1 MSLALSTLLYEWR
14 RYMAAV
20 MALALSGLLVLA
32 MTGVFIGIGKGFTAQ
47 IERSSA
53 DIIIMQPGATS
64 LMGGPSGV
72 PRRFIPLAYNHP
84 QVIEVQPLDGAGGS
98 FQSVKNVDATMS
110 QAERARQGAPKQ
122 EFVQAS
128 IIDTTPG
135 AVTIPTDYSQELV
148 DALRQPYTVAIDE
161 TALVKLGVKLG
172 DKALYNGQ
180 TVTVVGVTRGYPNM
194 MSATI
199 VMSRDTLRMLGQADT
214 GARVGPLMV
223 KLRDSAQAE
232 IVAAQ
237 LNASGDGQWKAWTRQ
252 ELADANAGA
261 MFEEG
266 ILVII
271 IGGCVVLGTIIGVAI
286 TWQTLR
292 GAIMANIKEFASL
305 RALGVGM
312 GSLNRIVMELS
323 FWVGL
328 VGVAAAIGLT
338 LLVQMLAMANA
349 VIIALPPV
357 LLIVVGVIAA
367 IVLTW
372 LVSLLAMMGAVI
384 IALPLS
390 LLIIVGIG
398 LIAIAMVSG
407 LLSLGILKNSQPA
420 DLLR

>member
-1 MSLALSTLLYEWR
+1 
-14 RYMAAV
+14 MAAV

-32 MTGVFIGIGKGFTAQ
+32 MTGVFIGIGKGFTAA

-64 LMGGPSGV
+64 FLGGPSGV
-72 PRRFIPLAYNHP
+72 PRRFIPMAYRNP
-84 QVIEVQPLDGAGGS
+84 QVVEVQPLDRGFGQL
-98 FQSVKNVDATMS
+98 QSVKNYDPTMS
-110 QAERARQGAPKQ
+110 QAERARQGAPRQ
-122 EFVQAS
+122 EQVSVQT
-128 IIDTTPG
+128 IDTAPG
-135 AVTIPTDYSQELV
+135 SVTIPTDYSPELV
-148 DALRQPYTVAIDE
+148 NALRQPYTIAVDE
-161 TALVKLGVKLG
+161 TALPKLGVKLG
-172 DKALYNGQ
+172 EKALFNGS
-180 TVTVVGVTRGYPNM
+180 TVTVVGITRGYPNM
-194 MSATI
+194 MGSTV
-199 VMSRDTLRMLGQADT
+199 VMSRDTLRMLGQTAT
-214 GARVGPLMV
+214 GSRVGPLMI
-223 KLRDSAQAE
+223 KLRDPAQAE
-232 IVAAQ
+232 RVAAQ
-237 LNASGDGQWKAWTRQ
+237 LNTLGDGQWKAWTRQ

-312 GSLNRIVMELS
+312 GSLNLIVMELS

-338 LLVQMLAMANA
+338 LLVQMFAAANA

-357 LLIVVGVIAA
+357 LLI
-367 IVLTW
+367 
-372 LVSLLAMMGAVI
+372 
-384 IALPLS
+384 
-390 LLIIVGIG
+390 IVGGG
-398 LIAIAMVSG
+398 LVAISIMSG
-407 LLSLGILKNSQPA
+407 ALSLGILKNSQPA

>member
-1 MSLALSTLLYEWR
+1 MSLALSTLLFEWR

-47 IERSSA
+47 IERSNA
-53 DIIIMQPGATS
+53 DIMILQPGAKS
-64 LMGGPSGV
+64 LINGPSGV

-84 QVIEVQPLDGAGGS
+84 AVVEVQPLDGAGGT
-98 FQSVKNVDATMS
+98 FQSVKEVDPTRS
-110 QAERARQGAPKQ
+110 QADRAKQGAPRQK
-122 EFVQAS
+122 FVQSS

-135 AVTIPTDYSQELV
+135 SVTIPTDYSQELV

-161 TALVKLGVKLG
+161 TALTTLGVKLG

-194 MSATI
+194 MQPGV

-214 GARVGPLMV
+214 GPRVGPLMI
-223 KLRDSAQAE
+223 KIKDPAQAPAV
-232 IVAAQ
+232 VAE
-237 LNASGDGQWKAWTRQ
+237 LNKMGNGQWKAWTRQ

-271 IGGCVVLGTIIGVAI
+271 IGGCVVLGIIIGVAI

-312 GSLNRIVMELS
+312 GSLRRIVMELS
-323 FWVGL
+323 FWVGM

-338 LLVQMLAMANA
+338 WLLSLFAM
-349 VIIALPPV
+349 
-357 LLIVVGVIAA
+357 
-367 IVLTW
+367 
-372 LVSLLAMMGAVI
+372 SKAVI
-384 IALPLS
+384 IALPLP
-390 LLIIVGIG
+390 LLIVVGGG
-398 LIAIAMVSG
+398 LIAISMLSG
-407 LLSLGILKNSQPA
+407 FLSMGILKKSQPA

>member
-1 MSLALSTLLYEWR
+1 
-14 RYMAAV
+14 

-32 MTGVFIGIGKGFTAQ
+32 MTGVFIGIGKGFTAT

-72 PRRFIPLAYNHP
+72 PRRFIPLAYRNP
-84 QVIEVQPLDGAGGS
+84 QVVEVQPLDGSGGT
-98 FQSVKNVDATMS
+98 FQSVRNVDPTMS
-110 QAERARQGAPKQ
+110 QAERARQRAPRQ

-128 IIDTTPG
+128 VIDTTPG
-135 AVTIPTDYSQELV
+135 SVTIPTDYSPELV

-161 TALVKLGVKLG
+161 TATAKLGVQLG
-172 DKALYNGQ
+172 DKALFNGQ
-180 TVTVVGVTRGYPNM
+180 TVTVVGITRGYPNM
-194 MSATI
+194 MGSTI
-199 VMSRDTLRMLGQADT
+199 VMSRDTLRMLGRADT
-214 GARVGPLMV
+214 GTRVGPLMV
-223 KLRDSAQAE
+223 KLRDPAQAE
-232 IVAAQ
+232 VVAAQ
-237 LNASGDGQWKAWTRQ
+237 LNTQGAGQWKAWTRQ
-252 ELADANAGA
+252 ELADANASA

-271 IGGCVVLGTIIGVAI
+271 IGGCVVLGTIIGIAI

-312 GSLNRIVMELS
+312 GSLRRIVMELS

-338 LLVQMLAMANA
+338 WLVQQLALANA
-349 VIIALPPV
+349 VIIALPPG
-357 LLIVVGVIAA
+357 LLIFVGGGLI
-367 IVLTW
+367 
-372 LVSLLAMMGAVI
+372 I
-384 IALPLS
+384 IAML
-390 LLIIVGIG
+390 
-398 LIAIAMVSG
+398 SG
-407 LLSLGILKNSQPA
+407 LLSMGVLKNSQPA

>member
-1 MSLALSTLLYEWR
+1 
-14 RYMAAV
+14 MAAV

-32 MTGVFIGIGKGFTAQ
+32 MTGVFIGIGKGFTAT

-72 PRRFIPLAYNHP
+72 PRRFIPLAYRNP

-98 FQSVKNVDATMS
+98 FQSVKNVDPTMS

-135 AVTIPTDYSQELV
+135 AVTIPTDYSQDLV
-148 DALRQPYTVAIDE
+148 DALRQPYTIAIDE
-161 TALVKLGVKLG
+161 TAVTKLGVRLG

-180 TVTVVGVTRGYPNM
+180 TVTVVGITRGYPNM
-194 MSATI
+194 MQANI

-214 GARVGPLMV
+214 GPRVGPLMI
-223 KLRDSAQAE
+223 KLRDPAQAQL
-232 IVAAQ
+232 VAAQ
-237 LNASGDGQWKAWTRQ
+237 LNALGDGQWKAWTRQ

-338 LLVQMLAMANA
+338 LLVQMFAMANA
-349 VIIALPPV
+349 VIIALPLT
-357 LLIVVGVIAA
+357 LLIVVGGGLIVIAM
-367 IVLTW
+367 L
-372 LVSLLAMMGAVI
+372 
-384 IALPLS
+384 
-390 LLIIVGIG
+390 
-398 LIAIAMVSG
+398 SG

>member
-1 MSLALSTLLYEWR
+1 MSLALSTLLFEWR

-20 MALALSGLLVLA
+20 MALALAGLLVLA

-47 IERSSA
+47 IERSNA
-53 DIIIMQPGATS
+53 DIMILQPGAKS
-64 LMGGPSGV
+64 LINGPSGV
-72 PRRFIPLAYNHP
+72 PRRFIPQAYNHP
-84 QVIEVQPLDGAGGS
+84 AVVEVQPLDGAGGT
-98 FQSVKNVDATMS
+98 FQSVKEVDPTRS
-110 QAERARQGAPKQ
+110 QADNAKQGAPRQK
-122 EFVQAS
+122 FVQSS

-135 AVTIPTDYSQELV
+135 SVTIPTDYSQELV
-148 DALRQPYTVAIDE
+148 DALRQPYTVAVDE
-161 TALVKLGVKLG
+161 TALTTLGVKLG

-194 MSATI
+194 MQPGV

-214 GARVGPLMV
+214 GPRVGPLMI
-223 KLRDSAQAE
+223 KIKDPAQAPAV
-232 IVAAQ
+232 VAE
-237 LNASGDGQWKAWTRQ
+237 LNKMGNGQWKAWTRQ

-271 IGGCVVLGTIIGVAI
+271 IGGCVVLGIIIGVAI

-312 GSLNRIVMELS
+312 GSLRRIVMELS
-323 FWVGL
+323 FWVGM

-338 LLVQMLAMANA
+338 WLLSLF
-349 VIIALPPV
+349 AL
-357 LLIVVGVIAA
+357 
-367 IVLTW
+367 
-372 LVSLLAMMGAVI
+372 SKAVI
-384 IALPLS
+384 IALPLP
-390 LLIIVGIG
+390 LLIVVGGG
-398 LIAIAMVSG
+398 LIAISMLSG
-407 LLSLGILKNSQPA
+407 FLSMGILKKSQPA

>member
-1 MSLALSTLLYEWR
+1 MSLALSTLLFEWR

-53 DIIIMQPGATS
+53 DIIVMQPGAKN
-64 LMGGPSGV
+64 LMSGPSGV
-72 PRRFIPLAYNHP
+72 PRRFIPLVYNNTA
-84 QVIEVQPLDGAGGS
+84 VVEVQPLDRGWGQ
-98 FQSVKNVDATMS
+98 FQSVKNYDPTMS
-110 QAERARQGAPKQ
+110 QAERVRQGAPRQ
-122 EFVQAS
+122 ESVSVQ
-128 IIDTTPG
+128 IIDTMPE
-135 AVTIPTDYSQELV
+135 AVTIPTDYSRELV
-148 DALRQPYTVAIDE
+148 DALRQPYTLAVDE
-161 TALVKLGVKLG
+161 TALPKLGVKLG
-172 DKALYNGQ
+172 EKALFNGS

-194 MSATI
+194 MQPTV
-199 VMSRDTLRMLGQADT
+199 VMSRDSLRMLGQGAT

-223 KLRDSAQAE
+223 KLRDPAQAE
-232 IVAAQ
+232 RVAAE
-237 LNASGDGQWKAWTRQ
+237 LNTMGDGQWKAWTRQ
-252 ELADANAGA
+252 ELADANASA

-323 FWVGL
+323 FWVGV
-328 VGVAAAIGLT
+328 VGVGAAILLT
-338 LLVQMLAMANA
+338 WLVSLLAAANA

-357 LLIVVGVIAA
+357 LLVVVGGGLIVIAM
-367 IVLTW
+367 L
-372 LVSLLAMMGAVI
+372 
-384 IALPLS
+384 
-390 LLIIVGIG
+390 
-398 LIAIAMVSG
+398 SG
-407 LLSLGILKNSQPA
+407 LLSMGVLKKSQPA

>member
-32 MTGVFIGIGKGFTAQ
+32 MTGVFIGIGKGFTAT

-53 DIIIMQPGATS
+53 DIIIMQPGAKS

-72 PRRFIPLAYNHP
+72 PRRFIPLAYRNP
-84 QVIEVQPLDGAGGS
+84 QVVEVQPLDGAGGS
-98 FQSVKNVDATMS
+98 FQSVKNVDPTMS
-110 QAERARQGAPKQ
+110 QAERARQGAPRQ

-161 TALVKLGVKLG
+161 TAVTKLGVKLG

-180 TVTVVGVTRGYPNM
+180 TVTVVGITRGYPNM
-194 MSATI
+194 MQANI

-214 GARVGPLMV
+214 GPRVGPLMI
-223 KLRDSAQAE
+223 KLRDPAQAE
-232 IVAAQ
+232 RVAAQ
-237 LNASGDGQWKAWTRQ
+237 LNTLGAGQWKAWTRQ

-349 VIIALPPV
+349 VIIALPP
-357 LLIVVGVIAA
+357 I
-367 IVLTW
+367 
-372 LVSLLAMMGAVI
+372 
-384 IALPLS
+384 
-390 LLIIVGIG
+390 LLIIVGGG
-398 LIAIAMVSG
+398 LVVIAMLSG

>member
-1 MSLALSTLLYEWR
+1 MSLALSTLLFEWR

-47 IERSSA
+47 IERSGA
-53 DIIIMQPGATS
+53 DIMILQPGAKS
-64 LMGGPSGV
+64 LINGPSGV

-84 QVIEVQPLDGAGGS
+84 EVVEVQPLDGAGGT
-98 FQSVKNVDATMS
+98 FQSVNEVDPTRS
-110 QAERARQGAPKQ
+110 QADNAKLGAPRLK
-122 EFVQAS
+122 FVQSS

-135 AVTIPTDYSQELV
+135 SVTIPTDYSRELV
-148 DALRQPYTVAIDE
+148 DALRQPYTVAVDE
-161 TALVKLGVKLG
+161 TALTTLGVKLG

-194 MSATI
+194 MQPGV

-214 GARVGPLMV
+214 GPRVGPLMI
-223 KLRDSAQAE
+223 KIKDPARAA
-232 IVAAQ
+232 IVVAQ
-237 LNASGDGQWKAWTRQ
+237 LNTMGNGQWKAWTRQ
-252 ELADANAGA
+252 DLADANAGA

-271 IGGCVVLGTIIGVAI
+271 IGGCVVLGIIIGVAI

-312 GSLNRIVMELS
+312 GSLRRIVMELS
-323 FWVGL
+323 FWVGV

-338 LLVQMLAMANA
+338 WLLSLFAM
-349 VIIALPPV
+349 
-357 LLIVVGVIAA
+357 
-367 IVLTW
+367 
-372 LVSLLAMMGAVI
+372 SKAVI
-384 IALPLS
+384 IALPLP
-390 LLIIVGIG
+390 LLIVVGGG
-398 LIAIAMVSG
+398 LIAIAMLSG
-407 LLSLGILKNSQPA
+407 FLSMGILKKSQPA

>member
-1 MSLALSTLLYEWR
+1 
-14 RYMAAV
+14 MAAV

-32 MTGVFIGIGKGFTAQ
+32 MTGVFIGIGKGFTAT

-72 PRRFIPLAYNHP
+72 PRRFIPMAYRNP
-84 QVIEVQPLDGAGGS
+84 QVVEVQPLDGAGGS
-98 FQSVKNVDATMS
+98 FQSVKNVDPTMS

-135 AVTIPTDYSQELV
+135 AVTIPTDYSEELV

-161 TALVKLGVKLG
+161 TALTKLGVKLG

-194 MSATI
+194 MSSTI

-214 GARVGPLMV
+214 GPRVGPLMI
-223 KLRDSAQAE
+223 KLRDPAQADT
-232 IVAAQ
+232 VAAQ
-237 LNASGDGQWKAWTRQ
+237 LNALGDGQWKAWTRQ

-312 GSLNRIVMELS
+312 GSLNLIVMELS

-338 LLVQMLAMANA
+338 FLVQMFAAANA

-357 LLIVVGVIAA
+357 LLI
-367 IVLTW
+367 
-372 LVSLLAMMGAVI
+372 
-384 IALPLS
+384 
-390 LLIIVGIG
+390 IVGGG
-398 LIAIAMVSG
+398 LVAIAIMSG
-407 LLSLGILKNSQPA
+407 ALSLGILKNSQPA

>member
-32 MTGVFIGIGKGFTAQ
+32 MTGVFIGIGKGFTAT

-72 PRRFIPLAYNHP
+72 PRRFIPMAYRNP
-84 QVIEVQPLDGAGGS
+84 QVVEVQPLDGAGGS
-98 FQSVKNVDATMS
+98 FQSVKNVDPTMS

-135 AVTIPTDYSQELV
+135 AVTIPTDYSEELV

-161 TALVKLGVKLG
+161 TALTKLGVKLG

-194 MSATI
+194 MSSTI

-214 GARVGPLMV
+214 GPRVGPLMI
-223 KLRDSAQAE
+223 KLRDPAQADT
-232 IVAAQ
+232 VAAQ
-237 LNASGDGQWKAWTRQ
+237 LNTLGEGQWKAWTRQ

-338 LLVQMLAMANA
+338 LLVQMFAAANA

-357 LLIVVGVIAA
+357 LLI
-367 IVLTW
+367 
-372 LVSLLAMMGAVI
+372 
-384 IALPLS
+384 
-390 LLIIVGIG
+390 IVGGG
-398 LIAIAMVSG
+398 LVAIAIMSG
-407 LLSLGILKNSQPA
+407 ALSLGILKNSQPA

>member
-1 MSLALSTLLYEWR
+1 MSLALSTLLFEWR

-47 IERSSA
+47 IERSNA
-53 DIIIMQPGATS
+53 DIMILQPGAKS
-64 LMGGPSGV
+64 LINGPSGV

-84 QVIEVQPLDGAGGS
+84 AVVEVQPLDGAGGT
-98 FQSVKNVDATMS
+98 FQSVKEVDPTRS
-110 QAERARQGAPKQ
+110 QADNAKQGAPRQK
-122 EFVQAS
+122 FVQSS

-135 AVTIPTDYSQELV
+135 SVTIPTDYSQELV
-148 DALRQPYTVAIDE
+148 DALRQPYTVAVDE
-161 TALVKLGVKLG
+161 TALNTLGVKLG

-194 MSATI
+194 MQPGV

-214 GARVGPLMV
+214 GPRVGPLMI
-223 KLRDSAQAE
+223 KIKDPAQAPAV
-232 IVAAQ
+232 VAE
-237 LNASGDGQWKAWTRQ
+237 LNKMGNGQWKAWTRQ

-271 IGGCVVLGTIIGVAI
+271 IGGCVVLGIIIGVAI

-312 GSLNRIVMELS
+312 GSLRRIVMELS
-323 FWVGL
+323 FWVGV

-338 LLVQMLAMANA
+338 WLLSLFAM
-349 VIIALPPV
+349 
-357 LLIVVGVIAA
+357 
-367 IVLTW
+367 
-372 LVSLLAMMGAVI
+372 SKAVI
-384 IALPLS
+384 IALPLP
-390 LLIIVGIG
+390 LLIVVGGG
-398 LIAIAMVSG
+398 LILIAMVSG
-407 LLSLGILKNSQPA
+407 LLSMGILKKSQPA

>member
-32 MTGVFIGIGKGFTAQ
+32 MTGVFIGIGKGFTAT

-53 DIIIMQPGATS
+53 DIIIMQPGAKS

-84 QVIEVQPLDGAGGS
+84 DVVEVQPLDGAGGS
-98 FQSVKNVDATMS
+98 FQSIKDIDPTMS
-110 QAERARQGAPKQ
+110 QADRAKQGAPRQ
-122 EFVQAS
+122 QFVQAS

-135 AVTIPTDYSQELV
+135 AVTIPTDYSQDLI

-161 TALVKLGVKLG
+161 TALKPLGVKLG
-172 DKALYNGQ
+172 DKAMYNGQ
-180 TVTVVGVTRGYPNM
+180 TVTVVAVLRGYPNM
-194 MSATI
+194 MQSNI

-214 GARVGPLMV
+214 GPRVGPLMI
-223 KLRDSAQAE
+223 KLRDPARAQ
-232 IVAAQ
+232 IVAGQ
-237 LNASGDGQWKAWTRQ
+237 LNQMGDGKWKAWTRQ

-271 IGGCVVLGTIIGVAI
+271 IGGCVVLGIIIGVAI
-286 TWQTLR
+286 TWQTLQ
-292 GAIMANIKEFASL
+292 GAILANIKEFASL

-323 FWVGL
+323 FWVGI
-328 VGVAAAIGLT
+328 VGVMAAIGLT
-338 LLVQMLAMANA
+338 YLVSLLAMANA

-357 LLIVVGVIAA
+357 LLIVVGGGLVI
-367 IVLTW
+367 
-372 LVSLLAMMGAVI
+372 
-384 IALPLS
+384 
-390 LLIIVGIG
+390 
-398 LIAIAMVSG
+398 IAMVSG
-407 LLSLGILKNSQPA
+407 LLSMGVLKKSQPA

>member
-1 MSLALSTLLYEWR
+1 MSLALSTLLFEWR

-47 IERSSA
+47 IERSNA
-53 DIIIMQPGATS
+53 DIMILQPGAKS
-64 LMGGPSGV
+64 LINGPSGV

-84 QVIEVQPLDGAGGS
+84 AVVEVQPLDGAGGT
-98 FQSVKNVDATMS
+98 FQSVKEVDPTRS
-110 QAERARQGAPKQ
+110 QADNAKQGAPRQK
-122 EFVQAS
+122 FVQSS

-135 AVTIPTDYSQELV
+135 SVTIPTDYSQELV

-161 TALVKLGVKLG
+161 TALTTLGVKLG

-194 MSATI
+194 MQPGV

-214 GARVGPLMV
+214 GPRVGPLMI
-223 KLRDSAQAE
+223 KIKDPAQAPAV
-232 IVAAQ
+232 VAE
-237 LNASGDGQWKAWTRQ
+237 LNKMGNGQWKAWTRQ

-271 IGGCVVLGTIIGVAI
+271 IGGCVVLGIIIGVAI

-312 GSLNRIVMELS
+312 GTLRRIVMELS
-323 FWVGL
+323 FWVGV

-338 LLVQMLAMANA
+338 WLLSLFAM
-349 VIIALPPV
+349 
-357 LLIVVGVIAA
+357 
-367 IVLTW
+367 
-372 LVSLLAMMGAVI
+372 SKAVI
-384 IALPLS
+384 IALPLP
-390 LLIIVGIG
+390 LLIVVGGG
-398 LIAIAMVSG
+398 LIAISMLSG
-407 LLSLGILKNSQPA
+407 FLSMGILKKSQPA

>member
-1 MSLALSTLLYEWR
+1 MSLALSTLLFEWR

-32 MTGVFIGIGKGFTAQ
+32 MTGVFIGIGKGFTAT

-72 PRRFIPLAYNHP
+72 PRRFIPLAYRNP

-98 FQSVKNVDATMS
+98 FQSVKNVDPTMS
-110 QAERARQGAPKQ
+110 QADRARQRAPRQ
-122 EFVQAS
+122 QFVQAS

-161 TALVKLGVKLG
+161 TAVTKLGVKLG
-172 DKALYNGQ
+172 DRALYNGQ
-180 TVTVVGVTRGYPNM
+180 TVTVVGITRGYPNM
-194 MSATI
+194 MQANI

-214 GARVGPLMV
+214 GPRVGPLMV
-223 KLRDSAQAE
+223 KLRDPAQADR
-232 IVAAQ
+232 VAAQ
-237 LNASGDGQWKAWTRQ
+237 LNALGDGQWKAWTRQ

-349 VIIALPPV
+349 VIIALPP
-357 LLIVVGVIAA
+357 I
-367 IVLTW
+367 
-372 LVSLLAMMGAVI
+372 
-384 IALPLS
+384 
-390 LLIIVGIG
+390 LLIIVGGG
-398 LIAIAMVSG
+398 LVVIAMLSG

>member
-1 MSLALSTLLYEWR
+1 
-14 RYMAAV
+14 MAAV

-32 MTGVFIGIGKGFTAQ
+32 MTGVFIGIGKGFTAT

-72 PRRFIPLAYNHP
+72 PRRFIPLAYRNP

-98 FQSVKNVDATMS
+98 FQSVKNVDPTMS

-135 AVTIPTDYSQELV
+135 AVTIPTDYSDELV

-161 TALVKLGVKLG
+161 TALTKLGVKLG

-194 MSATI
+194 MSSTI

-214 GARVGPLMV
+214 GPRVGPLMI
-223 KLRDSAQAE
+223 KLRDPAQADT
-232 IVAAQ
+232 VAAQ
-237 LNASGDGQWKAWTRQ
+237 LNTLGDGQWKAWTRQ

-338 LLVQMLAMANA
+338 FLVQMFAAANA

-357 LLIVVGVIAA
+357 LLI
-367 IVLTW
+367 
-372 LVSLLAMMGAVI
+372 
-384 IALPLS
+384 
-390 LLIIVGIG
+390 IVGGG
-398 LIAIAMVSG
+398 LVAIAIMSG
-407 LLSLGILKNSQPA
+407 ALSLGILKNSQPA

>member
-32 MTGVFIGIGKGFTAQ
+32 MTGVFIGIGKGFTAT

-72 PRRFIPLAYNHP
+72 PRRFIPMAYRNP

-98 FQSVKNVDATMS
+98 FQSVKNVDPTMS
-110 QAERARQGAPKQ
+110 QADRAKMGAPKQ

-135 AVTIPTDYSQELV
+135 AVTIPTDYSPDLV

-161 TALVKLGVKLG
+161 TAVTKLGVKLG

-180 TVTVVGVTRGYPNM
+180 TVTVVGITRGYPNM
-194 MSATI
+194 MQASI

-214 GARVGPLMV
+214 GPRVGPLMI
-223 KLRDSAQAE
+223 KLRDPAQAE
-232 IVAAQ
+232 RVAAQ
-237 LNASGDGQWKAWTRQ
+237 LNTLGDGQWKAWTRQ

-312 GSLNRIVMELS
+312 GSLNLIVMELS

-338 LLVQMLAMANA
+338 LLVQMFAMANA

-357 LLIVVGVIAA
+357 LLIIVGGGLVVIAM
-367 IVLTW
+367 L
-372 LVSLLAMMGAVI
+372 
-384 IALPLS
+384 
-390 LLIIVGIG
+390 
-398 LIAIAMVSG
+398 SG

>member
-32 MTGVFIGIGKGFTAQ
+32 MTGVFIGIGKGFTAT

-53 DIIIMQPGATS
+53 DIIIMQPGAKS
-64 LMGGPSGV
+64 LINGSTGV
-72 PRRFIPLAYNHP
+72 PRRFIPLAYRNP
-84 QVIEVQPLDGAGGS
+84 AVVEVQPLDGSQGS
-98 FQSVKNVDATMS
+98 FQPVSSVDPTMS
-110 QAERARQGAPKQ
+110 QADRAKMDAPAMNY
-122 EFVQAS
+122 VQAS

-135 AVTIPTDYSQELV
+135 AVTIPTDYSPELV

-161 TALVKLGVKLG
+161 TAVRKLKVGLG
-172 DKALYNGQ
+172 DKAMYNGQ
-180 TVTVVGVTRGYPNM
+180 TVTVVGITRGYPNM
-194 MSATI
+194 MQANV
-199 VMSRDTLRMLGQADT
+199 VMSRDTLRKLGQADT
-214 GARVGPLMV
+214 GPRVGPLMV
-223 KLRDSAQAE
+223 KLRDPSQAQR
-232 IVAAQ
+232 VATE
-237 LNASGDGQWKAWTRQ
+237 LNAQGDGQWKAWTRQ
-252 ELADANAGA
+252 ELADANASA

-328 VGVAAAIGLT
+328 VGVGAAIGLT
-338 LLVQMLAMANA
+338 LLVQMLALANA
-349 VIIALPPV
+349 VIIALPLT
-357 LLIVVGVIAA
+357 LLIVVGGGLIVIAM
-367 IVLTW
+367 L
-372 LVSLLAMMGAVI
+372 
-384 IALPLS
+384 
-390 LLIIVGIG
+390 
-398 LIAIAMVSG
+398 SG